1 MSKKMNYEQAANRL
15 DEIVKLLEK
24 GEKPLEESLA
34 LYEEGKKL
42 VAFCTEILDNAEQK
56 VNIIKE
62 SAAGIVEE
70 PFAAEE

>member
-24 GEKPLEESLA
+24 GDKPLEESLA